1 MVKELDC
8 RKQACPQPII
18 DTKKALEAGNEQL
31 LVIVDSIVS
40 RDNVRRFASS
50 QGHKVDIEDKGDKLY
65 HLHIT
70 RNPNAAVK
78 TTGNASGAMVPV
90 TGGLVVFITSDK
102 LGEGEERLGNI
113 LMKAFLNTLHD
124 SEPKPEKILFI
135 NNGVKLTTEG
145 SEVLDSLD
153 ALTHD
158 GVEIM
163 SCGTC
168 LNYYG
173 IVDKLKYGIA
183 GNMYDIVN
191 VLLEA
196 GKVIK
201 I

>member
-8 RKQACPQPII
+8 RKQGCPQPII
-18 DTKKALEAGNEQL
+18 DTKKALEAGNDQL
-31 LVIVDSIVS
+31 RVIVDSIVS

-50 QGHKVDIEDKGDKLY
+50 QGHKVEIEDKGSGLY
-65 HLHIT
+65 YLNIT
-70 RNPNAAVK
+70 RNPEAATK
-78 TTGNASGAMVPV
+78 TASTAAASMPV
-90 TGGLVVFITSDK
+90 TGGVIVFITTDK
-102 LGEGEERLGNI
+102 LGVGDERLGSI

-135 NNGVKLTTEG
+135 NNGVRLTTEG

-158 GVEIM
+158 GVQIM

-173 IVDKLKYGIA
+173 ILDTLKYGIV

-191 VLLEA
+191 ALLEA

>member
-8 RKQACPQPII
+8 RKQGCPQPII
-18 DTKKALEAGNEQL
+18 DTKKALEAGNDVL
-31 LVIVDSIVS
+31 RVIVDSIVS

-50 QGHKVDIEDKGDKLY
+50 QGHKVEIEDKGGGLY

-70 RNPNAAVK
+70 RNPAMAVK
-78 TTGNASGAMVPV
+78 SAEAGVVEPTTGDA
-90 TGGLVVFITSDK
+90 VVFITTDK
-102 LGEGEERLGNI
+102 LGEGDERLGAI

-124 SEPKPEKILFI
+124 SEPKPRAILFI
-135 NNGVKLTTEG
+135 NNGVRLTIED
-145 SEVLDSLD
+145 SEMLDSLD
-153 ALTHD
+153 ALTED
-158 GVEIM
+158 GVQIM

-168 LNYYG
+168 LTYYD
-173 IVDKLKYGIA
+173 IVDKLKVGII

>member
-8 RKQACPQPII
+8 RKQGCPQPII
-18 DTKKALEAGNEQL
+18 DTKKALEAGNDQL
-31 LVIVDSIVS
+31 RVIVDSIVS

-50 QGHKVDIEDKGDKLY
+50 QGHKVEIEDKGGGLY

-70 RNPNAAVK
+70 RNPEAAVK
-78 TTGNASGAMVPV
+78 LTESGAAGATTTGDV
-90 TGGLVVFITSDK
+90 VVFITSDK
-102 LGEGEERLGNI
+102 LGEGEERLGAI

-124 SEPKPEKILFI
+124 SEPKPRTILFI
-135 NNGVKLTTEG
+135 NNGVRLTVED
-145 SEVLDSLD
+145 SEMLDSLD
-153 ALTHD
+153 ALTQD
-158 GVEIM
+158 GVQIM

-168 LNYYG
+168 LTYYDL
-173 IVDKLKYGIA
+173 VDKLKVGII

-196 GKVIK
+196 GKIIK